1 MSELHCDPGFRQL
14 LAQHFSIAL
23 LEQHPG
29 TVYGLWPDFT
39 LAYMNP
45 AWFRFARDNQG
56 EPVIST
62 DWIRGRRITDALPE
76 VLHPFYVELYLRGL
90 ENSSD
95 QPLLHD
101 YECSSAQEYR
111 CFNMS
116 LHNLGFGAGLLV
128 INRDQQVGRHWRT
141 PHPAQSEQYRDS
153 AGQYCQCTHCR
164 CYKNRQQKRSN
175 HWDWIPDWISH
186 PPYPI
191 DYGLCPN
198 CFAYYYNPDNC

>member
-29 TVYGLWPDFT
+29 TVYGLWPDLT

-45 AWFRFARDNQG
+45 AWFRFARENQG
-56 EPVIST
+56 EPAISDNWT
-62 DWIRGRRITDALPE
+62 RGRRITDVLPE

-90 ENSSD
+90 ENTSD

-101 YECSSAQEYR
+101 YECSSPQEYR
-111 CFNMS
+111 CFNMR

-128 INRDQQVGRHWRT
+128 INCDQQVGQHWRT
-141 PHPAQSEQYRDS
+141 PHQGKIELYRDG
-153 AGQYCQCTHCR
+153 AGRYSQCTHCR
-164 CYKNRQQKRSN
+164 CYKNRQQKQSN
-175 HWDWIPDWISH
+175 SWDWIPDWISQ
-186 PPYPI
+186 PPSPI
-191 DYGLCPN
+191 DYSLCPD
-198 CFAYYYNPDNC
+198 CFAYYYSAGG